1 MKIKNILYAY
11 LDEAID
17 AYCEQE
23 EFDEEE
29 YVIQDESIGNDA
41 IITFGPAWRVLDK
54 SLIIVEGTYCNY
66 NPDTKEYDPDW
77 SLTLI
82 YDNVPDKLF
91 NVNKYVYYEQDAP
104 MTSIHNYLR
113 VTRPN
118 VQEVAV

>member
-17 AYCEQE
+17 AYYEQE

-29 YVIQDESIGNDA
+29 YVIQDESIGADA
-41 IITFGPAWRVLDK
+41 IVTFGPAWRVLDK

-66 NPDTKEYDPDW
+66 NPETNEYDPDW

-82 YDNVPDKLF
+82 YDNIPDKLF
-91 NVNKYVYYEQDAP
+91 DVNKYVYYEQDAP
-104 MTSIHNYLR
+104 MISIHNYLR
-113 VTRPN
+113 ATRPN
-118 VQEVAV
+118 VQEAAV